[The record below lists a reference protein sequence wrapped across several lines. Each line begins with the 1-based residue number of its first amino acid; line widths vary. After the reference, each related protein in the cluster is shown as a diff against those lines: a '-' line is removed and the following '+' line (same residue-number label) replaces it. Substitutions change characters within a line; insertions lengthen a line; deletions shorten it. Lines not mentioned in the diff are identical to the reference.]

1 MTLRDKVAHYRKAVA
16 AGIGSV
22 LMLLTSF
29 LALGDVLPSLRRRGR
44 ADDRPGVLTTLQVW
58 LLKNADLIDSAA
70 GSIDD
75 LHLGVRNDLET
86 RGKHAR

>member
-29 LALGDVLPSLRRRGR
+29 LALGDVLPSGVAVVLTTVL
-44 ADDRPGVLTTLQVW
+44 AVLTTLQVW